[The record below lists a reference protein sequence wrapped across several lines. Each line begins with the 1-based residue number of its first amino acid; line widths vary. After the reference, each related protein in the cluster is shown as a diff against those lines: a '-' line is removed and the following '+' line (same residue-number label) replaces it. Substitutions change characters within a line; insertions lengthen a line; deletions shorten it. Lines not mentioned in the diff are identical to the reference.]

1 MIKIHNTFKP
11 SGVFKNKH
19 QIILINTGRYFDNYI
34 TSLRLRNYGKNT
46 KIPHFI
52 IEKNGNI
59 HQLLT
64 LNEYSEILNK
74 TPQNK
79 KSIIISLENLGW
91 LTKEPLKD
99 YHVNWIGDIYNEKT
113 FDRKWREYYFWDKY
127 SENQYSSLNFVINK
141 IIKET
146 DIKYEVIGY
155 NTLIKD
161 SDRYEGII
169 SRSNLN
175 ERYTDVNPSFD
186 FEKIKKK
193 IENE

>member
-1 MIKIHNTFKP
+1 MIKTYNTFKP

-34 TSLRLRNYGKNT
+34 TSLHLRIYGKYN

-59 HQLLT
+59 HQLLAFD
-64 LNEYSEILNK
+64 EYSEILNK
-74 TPQNK
+74 VPQNK

-91 LTKEPLKD
+91 LMKEPLKD
-99 YHVNWIGDIYNEKT
+99 YYVNWIGDIYNEKT
-113 FDRKWREYYFWDKY
+113 FDRKWRDYYFWDKY
-127 SENQYSSLNFVINK
+127 TENQYDSLNFVINK
-141 IIKET
+141 IISKTEINY
-146 DIKYEVIGY
+146 DVIGH

-161 SDRYEGII
+161 SDRFEGII
-169 SRSNLN
+169 SKSNLN

-186 FEKIKKK
+186 FEKIKK
-193 IENE
+193 NRT